1 MKIAIAGYG
10 IEGEENYAYWS
21 ADPANDITIVD
32 EKEVPGKPLPE
43 GVATLLGPGVFEQLN
58 GFDLVIRTASLPPR
72 NIKTD
77 GKVWSATN
85 EFFAKCPAKIIG
97 ITGTKGKGT
106 TSSIIA
112 ALFEAAGRK
121 VWLVGNIGI
130 AAISI
135 LDRIQPNDIVVFE
148 MSSFQLWD
156 IEKSPQT
163 AVVLLIEPDHLNVHA
178 DMDDYVHAK
187 AGITRHQHAGDI
199 CVYHPTNELSAY
211 VAGQGNA
218 GVKQKYAIAGGQSVY
233 VADGA
238 FRTDERIIC
247 STDALHLRGDHN
259 KENACAAIT
268 VALQHGLSDEA
279 IETGLR
285 EFEGLPHRLEYVKTV
300 NDVAYYND
308 SYSSAPPAT
317 VAAIRSF
324 ETPEIVIVGGVDKG
338 FDLQG
343 FADVLLARQNI
354 KEIVLI
360 GEVRHNFY
368 DILAAAQTEG
378 KGQQVALTVFDG
390 TTMHDIVSYVSGKAI
405 AGDTVILSPG
415 CSSFDMFKDFSDR
428 GNQFR
433 DEVLS
438 L

>member
-32 EKEVPGKPLPE
+32 EKEVPAKPLPA

-85 EFFAKCPAKIIG
+85 EFFAKCPATIIG

-135 LDRIQPNDIVVFE
+135 LDRIQPDDVVVFE

-156 IEKSPQT
+156 IEKSPHT

-178 DMDDYVHAK
+178 DMDDYVRAK
-187 AGITRHQHAGDI
+187 AGITRYQQAGDI
-199 CVYHPTNELSAY
+199 CVYHPTNPISERIAHE
-211 VAGQGNA
+211 GNA
-218 GVKQKYAIAGGQSVY
+218 TVRQKYAVAGGQSVY

-247 STDALHLRGDHN
+247 STDVLHLRGDHN
-259 KENACAAIT
+259 KENTCAAIT

-279 IETGLR
+279 IENGLR

-317 VAAIRSF
+317 VAAIKAF
-324 ETPEIVIVGGVDKG
+324 TTPEIVIVGGVDKG

-354 KEIVLI
+354 KEIILI
-360 GEVRHNFY
+360 GEVRHKFA
-368 DILAAAQTEG
+368 DLLAT
-378 KGQQVALTVFDG
+378 GQSAGQGTATKLTVFDG
-390 TTMHDIVSYVSGKAI
+390 TTMGEIVSYAQSTAV

-433 DEVLS
+433 AEVLS